1 MKVLVVGSG
10 GREHALAWKLARS
23 PHLDALYCAPGNPG
37 THTLA
42 RNVAIAADDVAALR
56 RFARDERIDLTVVG
70 PEAPLALGITDA
82 FAADGLRV
90 FGPTQA
96 AAQLESSKIFA
107 KQFMLEAGI
116 PTAGAA
122 TFDDLAAAEAHVRGH
137 AGPLVVK
144 ADGLAAGKGVTVCRN
159 SDEALQAVRQA
170 MQERI
175 FGDAGRRVVL
185 EEFLDGE
192 EASFHVLVD
201 GRNVVPLATSQ
212 DHKRAYDGDRG
223 PNTGGMGAYAPA
235 PVVSAALQQRILDD
249 IVMPTV
255 SGMAARGMPYRGV
268 LYVGLMIVE
277 DRPYVI
283 EFNARFGDPETQAL
297 LMLLDD
303 DLLPL
308 LDGAARG
315 QLGNTR
321 VQSLPAA
328 AVCVVMAAPG
338 YPGSYPRGMPITG
351 IEAAAAQPNAWVFH
365 AGTDE
370 RDGRLVTNGGRVLG
384 VTARAAGIA
393 EAIAEAYRAAAC
405 IAWPDVHFRRDIGRR
420 ALQHRSSRAGED

>member
-1 MKVLVVGSG
+1 VKVLVIGGG
-10 GREHALAWKLARS
+10 GREHALAWKLAQS

-37 THTLA
+37 TRSLA
-42 RNVAIAADDVAALR
+42 RNVAIEPDDIAALR

-82 FAADGLRV
+82 FEAEGLRV

-107 KQFMLEAGI
+107 KRFLLEAGI
-116 PTAGAA
+116 PTASAV
-122 TFDDLAAAEAHVRGH
+122 TFDDQAAAESHIRGH
-137 AGPLVVK
+137 TGPLVVK
-144 ADGLAAGKGVTVCRN
+144 ADGLAAGKGVSVCHHQH
-159 SDEALQAVRQA
+159 EALQAVRQA
-170 MQERI
+170 MQEGV

-212 DHKRAYDGDRG
+212 DHKRAYDGDLG

-235 PVVSAALQQRILDD
+235 PVVSDGLQQRIMDE

-255 SGMAARGMPYRGV
+255 NGMAARGTPYRGV
-268 LYVGLMIVE
+268 LYAGLMIVE
-277 DRPYVI
+277 NRPYVI
-283 EFNARFGDPETQAL
+283 EFNVRFGDPETQVL
-297 LMLLDD
+297 LMLLHD

-315 QLGNTR
+315 QLGDQGA
-321 VQSLPAA
+321 QSLPGA
-328 AVCVVMAAPG
+328 AVCVVMAAQG

-351 IEAAAAQPNAWVFH
+351 IETAVYQPNARVFH
-365 AGTDE
+365 AGTEE
-370 RDGRLVTNGGRVLG
+370 RDGRLVTSGGRVLG
-384 VTARAAGIA
+384 VTAHSAGIA
-393 EAIAEAYRAAAC
+393 EAIAGAYRAVEC
-405 IAWPDVHFRRDIGRR
+405 IEWPGRQYRRDIGRR
-420 ALQHRSSRAGED
+420 ALQHVASAK

>member
-10 GREHALAWKLARS
+10 GREHALTWKLAQS

-37 THTLA
+37 TRTLA
-42 RNVAIAADDVAALR
+42 RNVAIAADDVATLR
-56 RFARDERIDLTVVG
+56 RFAREEQIDLTVVG

-82 FAADGLRV
+82 FKAEGLRV

-116 PTAGAA
+116 PTADAV
-122 TFDDLAAAEAHVRGH
+122 TFDDLAAAESHIRHHG
-137 AGPLVVK
+137 GPVVVK
-144 ADGLAAGKGVTVCRN
+144 ADGLAAGKGVTVCQN
-159 SDEALQAVRQA
+159 KDEALQAVRRA

-201 GRNVVPLATSQ
+201 GQNVVPLATSQ
-212 DHKRAYDGDRG
+212 DHKRAYDGDQG

-235 PVVSAALQQRILDD
+235 PVVSDALQQRVLSD

-255 SGMAARGMPYRGV
+255 GGMAARSMPYRGV

-315 QLGNTR
+315 QLGDAR
-321 VQSLPAA
+321 AQFLPAA
-328 AVCVVMAAPG
+328 AVCVVMAAEG
-338 YPGSYPRGMPITG
+338 YPGAYSRGMPITG
-351 IEAAAAQPNAWVFH
+351 IEAAADQPNAWVFH

-370 RDGRLVTNGGRVLG
+370 RDGHLVTNGGRVLG
-384 VTARAAGIA
+384 VTARAGGIA
-393 EAIAEAYRAAAC
+393 EAIAEAYRAVEC
-405 IAWPDVHFRRDIGRR
+405 IQWPGRQFRRDIGRR
-420 ALQHRSSRAGED
+420 ALQHVASAK

>member
-10 GREHALAWKLARS
+10 GREHALAWKLAQS

-37 THTLA
+37 TGALA
-42 RNVAIAADDVAALR
+42 RNVAIAVDDIAALR

-82 FAADGLRV
+82 FEAEGLRV

-96 AAQLESSKIFA
+96 GAQLESSKIFA

-116 PTAGAA
+116 PTANAV
-122 TFDDLAAAEAHVRGH
+122 TFDDLATAESHVRGH
-137 AGPLVVK
+137 NGPLVVK
-144 ADGLAAGKGVTVCRN
+144 ADGLAAGKGVTVCQN
-159 SDEALQAVRQA
+159 QDEALQAVRQA
-170 MQERI
+170 MQERV

-201 GRNVVPLATSQ
+201 GQNVVPLATSQ
-212 DHKRAYDGDRG
+212 DHKRAYDGDQG

-235 PVVSAALQQRILDD
+235 PVVSEALQQRILGD

-255 SGMAARGMPYRGV
+255 GGMAARGMPYRGV

-277 DRPYVI
+277 GRPYVI

-297 LMLLDD
+297 LMLLDG

-315 QLGNTR
+315 QLGSTR
-321 VQSLPAA
+321 AQSLPAA
-328 AVCVVMAAPG
+328 AVCVVMASEG
-338 YPGSYPRGMPITG
+338 YPGAYPRGLPITG
-351 IEAAAAQPNAWVFH
+351 IEAAAEQPNAWVFH

-370 RDGRLVTNGGRVLG
+370 RDGCLVTNGGRVLG

-393 EAIAEAYRAAAC
+393 EAIAEAYRTVEG
-405 IAWPDVHFRRDIGRR
+405 IQWSGVHFRRDIGRR